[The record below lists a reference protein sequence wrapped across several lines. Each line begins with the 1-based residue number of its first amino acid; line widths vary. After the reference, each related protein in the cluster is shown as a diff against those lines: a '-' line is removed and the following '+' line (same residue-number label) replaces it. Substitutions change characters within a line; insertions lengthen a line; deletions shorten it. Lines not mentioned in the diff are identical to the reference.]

1 MKRCGSICLESLN
14 PAADAPV
21 EARVNH
27 PAAAVARMEGME
39 DTTPALEAT
48 PKAHMRSAWKR
59 QRNWTTFRS
68 KRPKRNVMKNKRKG
82 NGT

>member
-1 MKRCGSICLESLN
+1 MKRSGYICLESLN
-14 PAADAPV
+14 PAVDALV

-27 PAAAVARMEGME
+27 PAVVARMEGME